1 MTDAFDIAAMKRDL
15 SRPRL
20 TKGWRVVTDVPAP
33 GWVQVVG
40 PAFKVDGPTTATDL
54 NGEDY
59 LDRHRDARRI
69 ARVPE
74 MEAEILRLREG
85 LTEIE
90 RLYYTEAKDASWR
103 AAQMRAIA
111 QEMLK

>member
-1 MTDAFDIAAMKRDL
+1 MTDTFDLAAMIADREAGTPGRWIGRDGSLIPVGKDSDWAIAAFYND
-15 SRPRL
+15 
-20 TKGWRVVTDVPAP
+20 TKP
-33 GWVQVVG
+33 
-40 PAFKVDGPTTATDL
+40 
-54 NGEDY
+54 E
-59 LDRHRDARRI
+59 DARRI

-90 RLYYTEAKDASWR
+90 RLYNEVMGASWR

>member
-1 MTDAFDIAAMKRDL
+1 MTD
-15 SRPRL
+15 
-20 TKGWRVVTDVPAP
+20 
-33 GWVQVVG
+33 
-40 PAFKVDGPTTATDL
+40 KVKW
-54 NGEDY
+54 
-59 LDRHRDARRI
+59 RDAKELRIRI
-69 ARVPE
+69 AE